1 MDVIRLRNMTA
12 IYLTRGERVL
22 LLYRIGS
29 RVVGDSY
36 TGSAGGHFE
45 PEELNDPQ
53 ACVLRELAEETGLT
67 ADALTGFALRYITM
81 RLKNDEI
88 RQNYYYFA
96 ELKDGFTVDDSNEG
110 RLRWVDWSEVN
121 ALPQPV
127 TAWHVTDHYRRVGR
141 HTDVLY
147 GGVTTE
153 AGTVFTELQDF

>member
-1 MDVIRLRNMTA
+1 MIRLRNMTA
-12 IYLTRGERVL
+12 VYLTRGEQVL
-22 LLYRIGS
+22 LLYRVGS

-36 TGSAGGHFE
+36 TGTAGGHFE

-53 ACVLRELAEETGLT
+53 ACVLRELQEETGLT
-67 ADALTGFALRYITM
+67 ADALSGLALRYITM
-81 RLKNDEI
+81 RLKNGEV

-110 RLRWVDWSEVN
+110 RLRWADWSEVA

-127 TAWHVTDHYRRVGR
+127 TAWYVTDHYRRVGR
-141 HTDVLY
+141 YTDALY

-153 AGTVFTELQDF
+153 TGTVFTELREF